1 MIGDESH
8 SEDSHHSSDREIEQQ
23 DQARDVRVSSL
34 KPEEQ
39 SLINRFT
46 NQVVDE
52 DRSEDSH
59 ATDLENEAEQVDH
72 DHETEQVD
80 HDHEEEQA
88 DHDHREDEEAT
99 TLKPEESSLITRFR
113 DLVE

>member
-1 MIGDESH
+1 MISDESH
-8 SEDSHHSSDREIEQQ
+8 SEDSQHSSDHELEQQ
-23 DQARDVRVSSL
+23 DQARDVGVSSL

-52 DRSEDSH
+52 DYSEDSH
-59 ATDLENEAEQVDH
+59 TTDLENEAEQVDH
-72 DHETEQVD
+72 DH
-80 HDHEEEQA
+80 
-88 DHDHREDEEAT
+88 REDEEAN

-113 DLVE
+113 DLAE

>member
-8 SEDSHHSSDREIEQQ
+8 SEDSHHSSDHELEQQ
-23 DQARDVRVSSL
+23 DQARDIEESSL
-34 KPEEQ
+34 RPQEQ

-52 DRSEDSH
+52 DHSEDSH
-59 ATDLENEAEQVDH
+59 HTTDHDHEAEQV
-72 DHETEQVD
+72 
-80 HDHEEEQA
+80 